1 MKILGHTWVASVT
14 IDNQKWISIANYT
27 TIDGTIEN
35 FQLL

>member
-14 IDNQKWISIANYT
+14 IDNRKWISIANSI